1 MRICV
6 EFRNTV
12 NSKLLT
18 GIIQKPQD
26 TVYRALG
33 LMELR
38 GIEPLSEASSIKTS
52 STTVYVL
59 TFPHSYGRPLTGCS
73 LQ

>member
-38 GIEPLSEASSIKTS
+38 GIEPLSEPGSN
-52 STTVYVL
+52 VL
-59 TFPHSYGRPLTGCS
+59 LLS
-73 LQ
+73 